1 MSATATALPD
11 SCSSPYIPVAPKP
24 LRCAVVAG
32 ARPCSGESL
41 VACGMR
47 SVGALLARR
56 PVVTGRADAARAD
69 RVLGPPGVAIALY
82 RATAHVCARAALAAV
97 VGRTRAVAFP
107 TAGPRVVAGTVDVAG
122 RAAFASS
129 SCIPFWGKGKGTGA
143 KRRGF
148 AHESA
153 RARRGGVGG
162 WGSGTMSNILSIRC
176 PTPPAPA
183 HTLLLRRGGGVT
195 YARRAVTLMYA
206 RGQTATPLLWSSSI
220 RGGRVRVGGESPR
233 AYGDRGRELHRRTRD
248 DLHRPC

>member
-1 MSATATALPD
+1 MAHLACIARARTLFRLRHRRYFRCPE
-11 SCSSPYIPVAPKP
+11 P

-32 ARPCSGESL
+32 ANPCSGEPL
-41 VACGMR
+41 VTCGMR

-56 PVVTGRADAARAD
+56 PVVTGSADAARAD

-97 VGRTRAVAFP
+97 VGRARAVAFP

-153 RARRGGVGG
+153 RARRGGWGG

-195 YARRAVTLMYA
+195 YARRAVTLCAPRRNPMRVAKQRRLFCGPPAYA
-206 RGQTATPLLWSSSI
+206 AAAFGL
-220 RGGRVRVGGESPR
+220 GGVFLRPR
-233 AYGDRGRELHRRTRD
+233 
-248 DLHRPC
+248 